1 MQWAPDEAQNGARPD
16 ALQVFA
22 TKGGIHFIGF
32 IQRIFNSEHQGLL
45 KTCTN
50 RSAGRRMKN
59 RIIFLLSVLSALF
72 VPAAY
77 GGNDAAAIA
86 SAQAGAQIDAPQRGT
101 LYRVRHADSTV
112 YLFGTIHV
120 GLPSFF
126 PLEPVVT
133 RALEQSR
140 TLVVELDVRKT
151 LPFQA
156 ALQKHGLYAE
166 GDRIDRHLSQPDMMR
181 VQQALQRFDIPFEQA
196 ARMKPWLLANLL
208 VGLNLERH
216 GYQRSQGIEYFLLAF
231 ADKQKMRVQELES
244 ADYQMALFD
253 GMSDEKQAQYLR
265 ENLAELDDG
274 QADSKNA
281 ALIDAWAHA
290 NSPAIENVIRAS
302 LSEKTESAEFTRRIL
317 LDERNPNMAQKVTGL
332 LKVPGSSFVAVGLLH
347 LVGARGVPSLLTQ
360 KGYVVEKLY

>member
-1 MQWAPDEAQNGARPD
+1 
-16 ALQVFA
+16 
-22 TKGGIHFIGF
+22 
-32 IQRIFNSEHQGLL
+32 
-45 KTCTN
+45 
-50 RSAGRRMKN
+50 MKN

-72 VPAAY
+72 VPLAY

-86 SAQAGAQIDAPQRGT
+86 TTQAAASLATPAAAQTVAPQRGT
-101 LYRVRHADSTV
+101 LYRVRHDGSTV

-133 RALEQSR
+133 RALAQSR
-140 TLVVELDVRKT
+140 TLVVEIDVRNA

-166 GDRIDRHLSQPDMMR
+166 GDSIDRHLSPQDMTR
-181 VQQALQRFDIPFEQA
+181 LRQALQRFDIPFEQA

-216 GYQRSQGIEYFLLAF
+216 GYQRSQGIETFLLAF

-253 GMSDEKQAQYLR
+253 GMSEEKQAQYLL

-274 QADSKNA
+274 QADSKDA

-290 NSPAIENVIRAS
+290 NGPAIENVLRAS
-302 LSEKTESAEFTRRIL
+302 LEEKTASAEFTRRVL
-317 LDERNPNMAQKVTGL
+317 LDERNPNMAEKIAGL
-332 LKVPGSSFVAVGLLH
+332 LNAPGSSFVAVGLLH
-347 LVGARGVPSLLTQ
+347 LVGSKGVPALLQ
-360 KGYVVEKLY
+360 QRGYQVEKLY

>member
-1 MQWAPDEAQNGARPD
+1 
-16 ALQVFA
+16 
-22 TKGGIHFIGF
+22 
-32 IQRIFNSEHQGLL
+32 
-45 KTCTN
+45 
-50 RSAGRRMKN
+50 MKN

-72 VPAAY
+72 VPVAY

-86 SAQAGAQIDAPQRGT
+86 TAQAATQTAAQSATPQRGT
-101 LYRVRHADSTV
+101 LYRVRHAGSTV

-133 RALEQSR
+133 RALAQSR
-140 TLVVELDVRKT
+140 TLVVELDVRNA

-166 GDRIDRHLSQPDMMR
+166 GDSIDHHLSPQDMTR
-181 VQQALQRFDIPFEQA
+181 LRQVLQRFDIPLEQA

-216 GYQRSQGIEYFLLAF
+216 GYQRSQGIEYFLLAL

-253 GMSDEKQAQYLR
+253 GMSEEKQAQYLL
-265 ENLAELDDG
+265 ENLSELDDG
-274 QADSKNA
+274 QADAKDA

-290 NSPAIENVIRAS
+290 NGPAIENVVRAS
-302 LSEKTESAEFTRRIL
+302 LSEKTMSAEFTRRIL
-317 LDERNPNMAQKVTGL
+317 LDVRNPNMTNKIAGL
-332 LKVPGSSFVAVGLLH
+332 LSTPGSSFVAVGLLH
-347 LVGARGVPSLLTQ
+347 LVGSKACRHC
-360 KGYVVEKLY
+360 

>member
-1 MQWAPDEAQNGARPD
+1 
-16 ALQVFA
+16 
-22 TKGGIHFIGF
+22 
-32 IQRIFNSEHQGLL
+32 
-45 KTCTN
+45 
-50 RSAGRRMKN
+50 MKN

-72 VPAAY
+72 VPLAY
-77 GGNDAAAIA
+77 GGNDAAAGA
-86 SAQAGAQIDAPQRGT
+86 TAQAATQTVAPRRGT
-101 LYRVRHADSTV
+101 LYRVRHADSMV

-133 RALEQSR
+133 RALAQSR
-140 TLVVELDVRKT
+140 TLVVELDVRNA

-166 GDRIDRHLSQPDMMR
+166 GDSIDHHLSQQDMTR
-181 VQQALQRFDIPFEQA
+181 LRQALQRFDIPFEQA

-253 GMSDEKQAQYLR
+253 GMSEEKQAQYLL
-265 ENLAELDDG
+265 ENLTELDDG
-274 QADSKNA
+274 QTDSKDA

-290 NSPAIENVIRAS
+290 NGPAIENVVRAS
-302 LSEKTESAEFTRRIL
+302 LSEKTASAEFTRRVL
-317 LDERNPNMAQKVTGL
+317 LDERNPNMAKKIAGL
-332 LKVPGSSFVAVGLLH
+332 LNVPGASFVAVGLLH
-347 LVGARGVPSLLTQ
+347 LVGSKGVPALLQ
-360 KGYVVEKLY
+360 QRGYQVEKLY

>member
-1 MQWAPDEAQNGARPD
+1 
-16 ALQVFA
+16 
-22 TKGGIHFIGF
+22 
-32 IQRIFNSEHQGLL
+32 
-45 KTCTN
+45 
-50 RSAGRRMKN
+50 MKN
-59 RIIFLLSVLSALF
+59 RIIFLLSALSALF

-86 SAQAGAQIDAPQRGT
+86 TAQAAAQTAAPTAAPQRGT
-101 LYRVRHADSTV
+101 LYRVRHAGSTV

-133 RALEQSR
+133 RALAQSR
-140 TLVVELDVRKT
+140 TLMVELDVRNAP
-151 LPFQA
+151 PFQA

-166 GDRIDRHLSQPDMMR
+166 GDSIDRHLSPQDMAR
-181 VQQALQRFDIPFEQA
+181 LRQALQRFDIPFEQA

-208 VGLNLERH
+208 VALNLERH

-231 ADKQKMRVQELES
+231 ADRQKMRVQELES

-253 GMSDEKQAQYLR
+253 GMSEEKQAQYLL
-265 ENLAELDDG
+265 ENLTELDDG
-274 QADSKNA
+274 QADAKDA

-290 NSPAIENVIRAS
+290 NGPAIENVVRAS
-302 LSEKTESAEFTRRIL
+302 LSEKTMSAEFTRRIL
-317 LDERNPNMAQKVTGL
+317 LDERNPNMANKIAGL
-332 LKVPGSSFVAVGLLH
+332 LNTPGSSFVAVGLLH
-347 LVGARGVPSLLTQ
+347 LVGARGVPNLLRQ

>member
-1 MQWAPDEAQNGARPD
+1 
-16 ALQVFA
+16 
-22 TKGGIHFIGF
+22 
-32 IQRIFNSEHQGLL
+32 
-45 KTCTN
+45 
-50 RSAGRRMKN
+50 MKN

-72 VPAAY
+72 VPVAY

-86 SAQAGAQIDAPQRGT
+86 TTQAAAQTAAPQRGT
-101 LYRVRHADSTV
+101 LYRVRHAGSTV

-133 RALEQSR
+133 RALAQSR
-140 TLVVELDVRKT
+140 TLVVELDVRNA

-156 ALQKHGLYAE
+156 AVQKHGLYAE
-166 GDRIDRHLSQPDMMR
+166 GDSIDRHLSPQDMTR
-181 VQQALQRFDIPFEQA
+181 LRQALQRFDIPFEQA
-196 ARMKPWLLANLL
+196 SRMKPWLLANLL

-216 GYQRSQGIEYFLLAF
+216 GYQRSQGIETFLLAF

-253 GMSDEKQAQYLR
+253 SMSEEKQAQYLL
-265 ENLAELDDG
+265 ENLSELDDG
-274 QADSKNA
+274 QADAKDA

-290 NSPAIENVIRAS
+290 NGPAIENVLRAS
-302 LSEKTESAEFTRRIL
+302 LTEKTASAEFTRRVL
-317 LDERNPNMAQKVTGL
+317 LQQRNPLMTNKIATL
-332 LKVPGSSFVAVGLLH
+332 LNGGGTAFVAVGLLH
-347 LVGARGVPSLLTQ
+347 LIGENGVPNLLTQ

>member
-1 MQWAPDEAQNGARPD
+1 
-16 ALQVFA
+16 
-22 TKGGIHFIGF
+22 
-32 IQRIFNSEHQGLL
+32 
-45 KTCTN
+45 
-50 RSAGRRMKN
+50 MKN
-59 RIIFLLSVLSALF
+59 RIVFLLSVLSALF
-72 VPAAY
+72 VPVAY

-86 SAQAGAQIDAPQRGT
+86 TAQAAAPVATPAAAQIVVPQRGT
-101 LYRVRHADSTV
+101 LYRVRHANSTV

-133 RALEQSR
+133 RALAQSR
-140 TLVVELDVRKT
+140 TLVVELDVRNA

-156 ALQKHGLYAE
+156 ALKKHGLYVE
-166 GDRIDRHLSQPDMMR
+166 GDSIARHLSPQDMTHLR
-181 VQQALQRFDIPFEQA
+181 QVLQRFDIPFEQA

-216 GYQRSQGIEYFLLAF
+216 GYQRSQGLETFLLAF

-253 GMSDEKQAQYLR
+253 SMSEEKQAQYLL
-265 ENLAELDDG
+265 ENLVELDDG

-290 NSPAIENVIRAS
+290 NGPAIENVLRAA
-302 LSEKTESAEFTRRIL
+302 LTEKTASAEFTQRVL
-317 LDERNPNMAQKVTGL
+317 LQQRNPLMTDKIAAL
-332 LKVPGSSFVAVGLLH
+332 LNGGGTAFVAVGLLH
-347 LVGARGVPSLLTQ
+347 LVGEHGVPNLLAQ

>member
-1 MQWAPDEAQNGARPD
+1 
-16 ALQVFA
+16 
-22 TKGGIHFIGF
+22 
-32 IQRIFNSEHQGLL
+32 
-45 KTCTN
+45 
-50 RSAGRRMKN
+50 MKN

-72 VPAAY
+72 VPVAY

-86 SAQAGAQIDAPQRGT
+86 TAQAATQTIAPHRGT
-101 LYRVRHADSTV
+101 LYRVRHAGSTI

-126 PLEPVVT
+126 PLEPEVT
-133 RALEQSR
+133 RALAEAR
-140 TLVVELDVRKT
+140 TLVVELDVRNA

-156 ALQKHGLYAE
+156 AVQKHGLYAE
-166 GDRIDRHLSQPDMMR
+166 GDSIDRHLSPQDMTR
-181 VQQALQRFDIPFEQA
+181 LRQALQRFDIPFEQA
-196 ARMKPWLLANLL
+196 SRMKPWLLANLL

-216 GYQRSQGIEYFLLAF
+216 GYQRSQGIETFLLAF

-253 GMSDEKQAQYLR
+253 SMSKETQAQYLL

-274 QADSKNA
+274 QADAKDA

-290 NSPAIENVIRAS
+290 NGPAIENVLRAS
-302 LSEKTESAEFTRRIL
+302 LSEKTASAEFTRRIL
-317 LDERNPNMAQKVTGL
+317 LDERNPNMAEKVAGL
-332 LKVPGSSFVAVGLLH
+332 LNTPGSSFVAVGLLH
-347 LVGARGVPSLLTQ
+347 LVGVRGVPNLLAQ